1 VLGSIAVPV
10 FRPEKF
16 GIPDHYI
23 VVYKQN
29 ASYVQRERLISRL
42 HLNNIQEFKIGTF
55 SGFSAKLKEEALL
68 FLEKADDV
76 IDYIEQDQT
85 MFVAGAACIEEDN
98 APWGL
103 SRLAHRTA
111 NDGLETNVY
120 RYSNAG
126 QGVVAFIIDTGIEI
140 THPEFEGRARWGANY
155 ADSTNTDCNGHG
167 THVAG
172 TVGSSTFGVA
182 KQVELVAVKVLAC
195 SGSGSNAGVIQG
207 VQYATDEC
215 QRLNKRNKCVSNMS
229 LGGPISLALDQ
240 AVEASI
246 AQGVA
251 HVVAAGNSNADA
263 CLSSPAR
270 VSAAITVGA
279 SYYDFHNSFTAQ
291 DVNTFAINGEYVDIR
306 AYFSNFGSCVDI
318 VAPGQQI
325 ESTWIQ
331 GGVATISGTS
341 MASPHVA
348 GVSVLALS
356 SGIVTDIAD
365 LKATLQSLAVPDVL
379 TLNCQSSRCEQTPN
393 LLLQSTSCVQ
403 Q

>member
-1 VLGSIAVPV
+1 VI
-10 FRPEKF
+10 RPEKF
-16 GIPDHYI
+16 GISDHYI

-29 ASYVQRERLISRL
+29 VSSVQREHLISRL
-42 HLNNIQEFKIGTF
+42 HLDNIQYFKIGTF
-55 SGFSAKLKEEALL
+55 SGFSAKLPEQALSV
-68 FLEKADDV
+68 LEKADDV

-85 MFVAGAACIEEDN
+85 MFVAGAACTEEDN

-103 SRLAHRTA
+103 SRIVHRTA
-111 NDGLETNVY
+111 NDGFESNVY

-155 ADSTNTDCNGHG
+155 ADTTNTDCNGHG

-172 TVGSSTFGVA
+172 TVGSATYGVA
-182 KQVELVAVKVLAC
+182 KQVELVAVKVLDC
-195 SGSGSNAGVIQG
+195 SGSGSNSGVIQG
-207 VQYATDEC
+207 IQYATDEC
-215 QRLNKRNKCVSNMS
+215 NRLNKKNKCVSNMS
-229 LGGPISLALDQ
+229 LGGGVSSALDQ
-240 AVEASI
+240 AVEASV
-246 AQGVA
+246 AEGVA
-251 HVVAAGNSNADA
+251 HVVAAGNSNTDA
-263 CLSSPAR
+263 CFSSPAR
-270 VSAAITVGA
+270 VSAAVTVAA
-279 SYYDFHNSFTAQ
+279 SYYDFHTTVSAQ
-291 DVNTFAINGEYVDIR
+291 DVNTYAINGEYVDIR
-306 AYFSNFGSCVDI
+306 AYFSNFGRCVDI

-325 ESTWIQ
+325 ESTWIK

-356 SGIVTDIAD
+356 SGIVTNVAD
-365 LKATLQSLAVPDVL
+365 LKATLQNLAVPNVL
-379 TLNCQSSRCEQTPN
+379 TLNCPSGTLLNRCEQTPN

>member
-1 VLGSIAVPV
+1 
-10 FRPEKF
+10 
-16 GIPDHYI
+16 

-29 ASYVQRERLISRL
+29 ASLVQREHLFSRL
-42 HLNNIQEFKIGTF
+42 PVINIQQFKIGTF
-55 SGFSAKLKEEALL
+55 SGFSAKLSEQALSILEE
-68 FLEKADDV
+68 ADDV
-76 IDYIEQDQT
+76 IEYIEQDQK
-85 MFVAGAACIEEDN
+85 MFVAGAVCTEEDN

-103 SRLAHRTA
+103 SRISHRAA
-111 NDGLETNVY
+111 NDGFETNVY

-140 THPEFEGRARWGANY
+140 THPEFEGRATWGANY
-155 ADSTNTDCNGHG
+155 ADTTNTDCNGHG

-172 TVGSSTFGVA
+172 TVGSATWGVA
-182 KQVELVAVKVLAC
+182 KQVDLIAVKVLDC

-207 VQYATDEC
+207 VQFATDEC
-215 QRLNKRNKCVSNMS
+215 QRLNKKNKCVSNMS
-229 LGGPISLALDQ
+229 LGGQVSRALDE
-240 AVEASI
+240 AVEASV

-263 CLSSPAR
+263 CRSSPAR
-270 VSAAITVGA
+270 VSAAVTVGA
-279 SYYDFHNSFTAQ
+279 SYYDFHTTVQAL
-291 DVNTFAINGEYVDIR
+291 DVNSYAINGEYVDIR
-306 AYFSNFGSCVDI
+306 AYFSNYGSCVDI

-325 ESTWIQ
+325 ESTWIK

-356 SGIVTDIAD
+356 SGLVTDIAN
-365 LKATLQSLAVPDVL
+365 LKAALQSLAVPDVL
-379 TLNCQSSRCEQTPN
+379 TLNCPSTVLPNNCGQTPN

-403 Q
+403 P